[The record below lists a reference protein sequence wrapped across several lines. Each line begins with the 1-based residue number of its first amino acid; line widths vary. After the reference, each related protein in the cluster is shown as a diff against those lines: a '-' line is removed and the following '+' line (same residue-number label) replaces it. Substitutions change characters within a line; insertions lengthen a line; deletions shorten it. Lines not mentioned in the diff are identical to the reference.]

1 GKQKPPPQKC
11 IRPAPFSPPPPPAH
25 LARLF
30 LAACIGRQP
39 HRHRLEADWLRR
51 PPRLQSAVR
60 VLRSRLSRL
69 RRRPAEKPMTT
80 QTYRDSDTVD
90 FVIVGSGAAGGG
102 IARGLAQ
109 AGLAVG
115 VVGQGPR
122 VSPRRLRADELGV
135 WYLGGITTDAFKHP
149 QTFRDDALKQGE
161 LQKFKPA
168 LWYGRGVG
176 GGSLH
181 YTANFWRFHEIDFI
195 ERSVLG
201 AIPGTG
207 FADWPIAYADLEPYY

>member
-90 FVIVGSGAAGGG
+90 FVIVGSAAAGGRIRPG
-102 IARGLAQ
+102 PARAPPRSRPW
-109 AGLAVG
+109 AS
-115 VVGQGPR
+115 GPP
-122 VSPRRLRADELGV
+122 VFP
-135 WYLGGITTDAFKHP
+135 P
-149 QTFRDDALKQGE
+149 
-161 LQKFKPA
+161 
-168 LWYGRGVG
+168 
-176 GGSLH
+176 
-181 YTANFWRFHEIDFI
+181 
-195 ERSVLG
+195 
-201 AIPGTG
+201 
-207 FADWPIAYADLEPYY
+207 